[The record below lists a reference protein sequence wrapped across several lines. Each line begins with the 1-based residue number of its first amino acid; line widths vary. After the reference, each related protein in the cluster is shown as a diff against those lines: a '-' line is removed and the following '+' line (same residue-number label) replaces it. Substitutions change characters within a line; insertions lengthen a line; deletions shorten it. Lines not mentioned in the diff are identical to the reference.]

1 MTQQTYERVPA
12 LSKPEIMQI
21 HDASVDILSRI
32 GVAFNHNRRTAQGY
46 PAGLRKFLQA
56 DSYLL

>member
-32 GVAFNHNRRTAQGY
+32 GVAFNHNRRTAQG
-46 PAGLRKFLQA
+46 
-56 DSYLL
+56 